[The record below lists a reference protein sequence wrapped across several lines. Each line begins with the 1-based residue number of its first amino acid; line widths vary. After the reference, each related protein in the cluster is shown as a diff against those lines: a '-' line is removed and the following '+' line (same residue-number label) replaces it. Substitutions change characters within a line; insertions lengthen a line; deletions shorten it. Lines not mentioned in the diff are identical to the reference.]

1 MGKEKNKFYV
11 VWEGIKPGIYSSWA
25 DCQKSINGFP
35 GAKYKGFKTQELAKK
50 AFAEGPDNYWGKEQS
65 FETTLSQQEL
75 ETIGKPIT
83 KSIAVD
89 AAWNT
94 FTLEMEYQGVTTD
107 TGKLLFR
114 KGPFKDATN
123 NVGEF
128 LAIVHA
134 LAYLK
139 QQESELPVY
148 SDSRNAIKWVKEK
161 KHRSNL
167 QPTKNNAEIFDL
179 LDRAVKWLQN
189 NNYKNKVLKWET
201 KAWGENPA
209 DFGRK

>member
-11 VWEGIKPGIYSSWA
+11 VWQGIKPGVYSSWA
-25 DCQKSINGFP
+25 ECQKLINGYP
-35 GAKYKGFKTQELAKK
+35 QAKYKGFKTQQAALK
-50 AFAEGPDNYWGKEQS
+50 AFEEGPGNYWGKSFSESSLSPEQ
-65 FETTLSQQEL
+65 LRI
-75 ETIGKPIT
+75 IGIPIMN
-83 KSIAVD
+83 SISVD

-94 FTLEMEYQGVTTD
+94 FTLEMEYQGVWTD
-107 TGKLLFR
+107 TKEVLFK

-134 LAYLK
+134 LAHLK
-139 QQESELPVY
+139 KSSSSLPIY
-148 SDSRNAIKWVKEK
+148 SDSRNAIKWVKNKEHKSKLEK
-161 KHRSNL
+161 
-167 QPTKNNAEIFDL
+167 TNNNIEVFEL
-179 LDRAVKWLQN
+179 LDRAIYWLKN
-189 NNYKNKVLKWET
+189 NSYSNKILKWET